1 MTPVCCLSQGIK
13 YLSPPLWYL
22 DFELVGCPPTIKN
35 CDLVAY
41 LNYVLMLRMRIMH
54 ALAFYTCISFLDLL
68 QKKKKY
74 YKLHGLKKQN
84 FFSHIP
90 ENRSPISRWGQSHVP
105 YEISRG
111 ESLSLLASGSPGVPW
126 SVAASFQSLPP
137 SSHGFPYMTSS
148 VSTLLRIPVIGMRTS
163 SKSRMIS
170 SQGSKWCLQRY
181 PISK

>member
-1 MTPVCCLSQGIK
+1 MTPVCCLFQGIK
-13 YLSPPLWYL
+13 YLSPPLWCL
-22 DFELVGCPPTIKN
+22 NFELVGCPPTIKN

-54 ALAFYTCISFLDLL
+54 GLAFYTCISFLDLL
-68 QKKKKY
+68 QKKNY
-74 YKLHGLKKQN
+74 YELHGLKKQN

-90 ENRSPISRWGQSHVP
+90 ENKSPISRWGQSHVP
-105 YEISRG
+105 CEISRG
-111 ESLSLLASGSPGVPW
+111 ESLSLLASGSPGAPW

-148 VSTLLRIPVIGMRTS
+148 VSTLLRTSFIGMRTS